1 MVNQQKLIEDN
12 MNLVYYVIHQNFP
25 KYATDED
32 IVQVGMLG
40 LCKAANVWDED
51 KGIFSSFAVKS
62 IYYEICNEFRCR
74 NKHKFTY
81 SLDYTYSDSE
91 DESVTLGDMLV
102 GDSDIDWVDTNEL
115 YNPLTEQERAIVE
128 MKQMGLSK
136 GEISERLG
144 ISQQRVRKHLRQ
156 AKLRLEKNE

>member
-32 IVQVGMLG
+32 IVQVGMVG
-40 LCKAANVWDED
+40 LCKAANAWDEE
-51 KGIFSSFAVKS
+51 KGSFATFAVKS
-62 IYYEICNEFRCR
+62 IYHEICNEFRCR
-74 NKHKFTY
+74 NRQKFTY

-102 GDSDIDWVDTNEL
+102 GDSDIDWVDTDEL
-115 YNPLTEQERAIVE
+115 YTPLTEQERAIVK
-128 MKQMGLSK
+128 MKQMGLTK
-136 GEISERLG
+136 GEIAEQLG